1 MMDQYRRAGTEE
13 QERRSAVTEVIATV
27 GDASYDFGGSP
38 SGGYMTTRTHCRF
51 LDVQVF
57 LNLLLIV
64 FLIAGTNG
72 AVAETSTHAGHVN
85 GTAKPVDVVR
95 DPTDVPPAVGDRKP
109 TVVHVTL
116 AAEEVVGTLDPSA
129 GTTYRYW
136 TFNGKVPGPMI
147 RVRQGDTVEVTLR
160 NDASSHMAHSVDFHA
175 ALGPGGGAAFT
186 QTIPGQSKTFT
197 FQATTAGLFVYH
209 CGTPMIAEHIA
220 NGMYGLI
227 LVEPEG
233 GLPPADREYYVMQ
246 GEIYT
251 TAAKGK
257 TGMQQFSD
265 AKLMDESPEYFV
277 FNGAV
282 DALTKTHPM
291 QAKVGETVRV
301 FFGDAGPNDTS
312 SLHVVGEIFTRD
324 YLLGSLTSPP
334 LTSIQTASVPP
345 GAAAILE
352 FKASIPGQFPM
363 MDHAMARMAK
373 GLMATFQISGAEN
386 ATLMHPGPEVDS
398 IALGSPRVS
407 GMTQADAMS
416 SLREAESTPTGA
428 GTAMA
433 ETVAVDSGSEM
444 PMPDMMEHAAKPGHA
459 HGANHAHG
467 LAAAEAEPSLTEL
480 NGCLTLANDGKA
492 MLQLLQSSRIY
503 RVEAR
508 PLLFS
513 QNANRLVHVTGY
525 FGSVVE
531 VEDPH
536 VRSFVVRTVDEL
548 APNCSVKL
556 SAAAIRKILAKLTEP
571 VAQGTVGMTDMGF
584 VPAAITVNAG
594 DKVVWKNS
602 SPVIHNV
609 VDDAS
614 KALSVVDVQLPS
626 GVRPFDSG
634 LLQPGQSFSR
644 VFREPGVYRYVCT
657 LHEGSGM
664 KGVVVVRPSPL
675 LAARR

>member
-1 MMDQYRRAGTEE
+1 MKIRLYYRISFLKVMVSILLFFFPITAALTA
-13 QERRSAVTEVIATV
+13 QEITH
-27 GDASYDFGGSP
+27 
-38 SGGYMTTRTHCRF
+38 SGHP
-51 LDVQVF
+51 
-57 LNLLLIV
+57 
-64 FLIAGTNG
+64 
-72 AVAETSTHAGHVN
+72 
-85 GTAKPVDVVR
+85 AKTQTKVVDIVR
-95 DPTDVPPAVGDRKP
+95 DPADVPPTVGNRQP
-109 TVVHVTL
+109 AAVHVTL
-116 AAEEVVGTLDPSA
+116 TAEEVVGMLDPSA

-160 NDASSHMAHSVDFHA
+160 NDAASHMAHSVDFHA
-175 ALGPGGGAAFT
+175 ALGPGGGAALT
-186 QTIPGQSKTFT
+186 QAVPGQSKTFT
-197 FQATTAGLFVYH
+197 FQVTTPGLFVYH

-233 GLPPADREYYVMQ
+233 GLPPVDHEYYVMQ
-246 GEIYT
+246 GEIYAA
-251 TAAKGK
+251 AAKGK
-257 TGMQQFSD
+257 AGMQQFSD
-265 AKLMDESPEYFV
+265 AKLIEESPEYFV

-282 DALTKTHPM
+282 DALTKNHPM
-291 QAKVGETVRV
+291 TAKVGETVRL

-334 LTSIQTASVPP
+334 LTSVQTASVPP

-352 FKASIPGQFPM
+352 FKASVPGQFAM
-363 MDHAMARMAK
+363 MDHAMARMMK
-373 GLMATFQISGAEN
+373 GLMATFEITGAEN
-386 ATLMHPGPEVDS
+386 AALMHAGPALDS
-398 IALGSPRVS
+398 SSPRLS
-407 GMTQADAMS
+407 GMTQADTAA
-416 SLREAESTPTGA
+416 SLVEAQSGSTTGA
-428 GTAMA
+428 DRYAIGASVNERASDMDMHSAMA
-433 ETVAVDSGSEM
+433 HVDKPLQSSHASHALEISGTKADASS
-444 PMPDMMEHAAKPGHA
+444 K
-459 HGANHAHG
+459 
-467 LAAAEAEPSLTEL
+467 EL
-480 NGCLTLANDGKA
+480 NGCLTLSNDGKA
-492 MLQLLQSSRIY
+492 MLRLLHSSKVY
-503 RVEAR
+503 RMEAR

-536 VRSFVVRTVDEL
+536 VPSFVVKTVDEL
-548 APNCSVKL
+548 APSCSVKL
-556 SAAAIRKILAKLTEP
+556 SAAAIRKTLAKLTAP

-594 DKVVWKNS
+594 EKVVWKNS

-614 KALSVVDVQLPS
+614 KALSVVDVKLPS
-626 GVRPFDSG
+626 GARPFDSG
-634 LLQPGQSFSR
+634 LLQPGQSYSR
-644 VFREPGVYRYVCT
+644 VFTEPGIYHYVCT

-664 KGVVVVRPSPL
+664 KGVIVVRPSPL

>member
-1 MMDQYRRAGTEE
+1 MKISLHYQISFVKASFGMLLFLFPMTVALTA
-13 QERRSAVTEVIATV
+13 QEI
-27 GDASYDFGGSP
+27 
-38 SGGYMTTRTHCRF
+38 THSEHHAKT
-51 LDVQVF
+51 QTK
-57 LNLLLIV
+57 IV
-64 FLIAGTNG
+64 DI
-72 AVAETSTHAGHVN
+72 
-85 GTAKPVDVVR
+85 VR
-95 DPTDVPPAVGDRKP
+95 DPADVPPTVGNRQ
-109 TVVHVTL
+109 TAVVHVTL
-116 AAEEVVGTLDPSA
+116 TAAEVVGTLDPSA

-147 RVRQGDTVEVTLR
+147 RARQGDTVEVTLR

-186 QTIPGQSKTFT
+186 QAVPGQSKTFT
-197 FQATTAGLFVYH
+197 FQATAPGLFVYH

-233 GLPPADREYYVMQ
+233 GLATVDREYYVMQ

-257 TGMQQFSD
+257 AAMQLFSD
-265 AKLMDESPEYFV
+265 AKLMEENPEYFV

-373 GLMATFQISGAEN
+373 GLMATFEISGAEN
-386 ATLMHPGPEVDS
+386 AALMHPGPALDS
-398 IALGSPRVS
+398 TAS
-407 GMTQADAMS
+407 GMPHLSGITQADTAA
-416 SLREAESTPTGA
+416 SLTEPQTNSRAATDSNPI
-428 GTAMA
+428 
-433 ETVAVDSGSEM
+433 VATTDARATDMDMHSEM
-444 PMPDMMEHAAKPGHA
+444 AHVGKPAQLTRAGHTPELAPMQD
-459 HGANHAHG
+459 
-467 LAAAEAEPSLTEL
+467 EASSKEL
-480 NGCLTLANDGKA
+480 NGCLTLSNDGKA
-492 MLQLLQSSRIY
+492 MLQLLRSSKIY

-531 VEDPH
+531 VEDPR
-536 VRSFVVRTVDEL
+536 VPSFVVETLDPL

-556 SAAAIRKILAKLTEP
+556 SAAAIHKTLAKLTAP

-584 VPAAITVNAG
+584 VPPAITVNVG
-594 DKVVWKNS
+594 TKVVWKNS
-602 SPVIHNV
+602 SQVIHNV
-609 VDDAS
+609 VDDES
-614 KALSVVDVQLPS
+614 KALSRLDVKLPS
-626 GVRPFDSG
+626 GASPFDSG
-634 LLQPGQSFSR
+634 LLQPGQSYAR
-644 VFREPGVYRYVCT
+644 VFTEPGIYRYVCT

-664 KGVVVVRPSPL
+664 KGVVIVRPSSL
-675 LAARR
+675 LAAKR

>member
-1 MMDQYRRAGTEE
+1 MKISLHSQISSVKAIISMLLFLFPMTAAQTA
-13 QERRSAVTEVIATV
+13 QE
-27 GDASYDFGGSP
+27 
-38 SGGYMTTRTHCRF
+38 MTHSEH
-51 LDVQVF
+51 Q
-57 LNLLLIV
+57 
-64 FLIAGTNG
+64 
-72 AVAETSTHAGHVN
+72 
-85 GTAKPVDVVR
+85 AKAQTKIIDIVR
-95 DPTDVPPAVGDRKP
+95 DPADVPPAVGERKP
-109 TVVHVTL
+109 AVVRVTL
-116 AAEEVVGTLDPSA
+116 TAEEVVGTLDPSA

-147 RVRQGDTVEVTLR
+147 RVRQGDSVEVTLR

-197 FQATTAGLFVYH
+197 FQATTSGLFVYH

-233 GLPPADREYYVMQ
+233 GLAAVDHEYYVMQ
-246 GEIYT
+246 GEVYT
-251 TAAKGK
+251 SAAKGK
-257 TGMQQFSD
+257 SGLQQFSD
-265 AKLMDESPEYFV
+265 AKLMEESPEYFV

-282 DALTKTHPM
+282 DALMKTHPM
-291 QAKVGETVRV
+291 QVTVGETVRV

-334 LTSIQTASVPP
+334 MTNVQTASVPP

-352 FKASIPGQFPM
+352 FKASVPGQFAM

-373 GLMATFQISGAEN
+373 GLMATFEISGTEN
-386 ATLMHPGPEVDS
+386 ATLMHAGPALDS
-398 IALGSPRVS
+398 TASGLPRLS
-407 GMTQADAMS
+407 GMTQADTAASLMEPQTDYTSAMDS
-416 SLREAESTPTGA
+416 NPTAGERISDMAMDRTIARAGNAAHSPHASHALEISPTKSEATS
-428 GTAMA
+428 
-433 ETVAVDSGSEM
+433 
-444 PMPDMMEHAAKPGHA
+444 K
-459 HGANHAHG
+459 
-467 LAAAEAEPSLTEL
+467 EL
-480 NGCLTLANDGKA
+480 NGCLTLSSDGKA
-492 MLQLLQSSRIY
+492 MLRLLQSSKVFRM
-503 RVEAR
+503 EAR

-531 VEDPH
+531 VEDPN
-536 VRSFVVRTVDEL
+536 VPSFVVGTLDEL

-556 SAAAIRKILAKLTEP
+556 SAAAIRRTLAKLTAP

-584 VPAAITVNAG
+584 VPPAITVNVG
-594 DKVVWKNS
+594 TKVVWKNS
-602 SPVIHNV
+602 SQVIHNV
-609 VDDAS
+609 VDDAG
-614 KALSVVDVQLPS
+614 KALSKVDVKLPAGAS
-626 GVRPFDSG
+626 PFDSG
-634 LLQPGQSFSR
+634 LMQPGQSFSR
-644 VFREPGVYRYVCT
+644 VFTEPGVYRYVCT

-664 KGVVVVRPSPL
+664 KGVVIVRPAPM

>member
-1 MMDQYRRAGTEE
+1 MKISLHYQISFVKASFGMVLFLFPMTVALTA
-13 QERRSAVTEVIATV
+13 QEI
-27 GDASYDFGGSP
+27 
-38 SGGYMTTRTHCRF
+38 THSEH
-51 LDVQVF
+51 QAKTQTK
-57 LNLLLIV
+57 IV
-64 FLIAGTNG
+64 DI
-72 AVAETSTHAGHVN
+72 
-85 GTAKPVDVVR
+85 VR
-95 DPTDVPPAVGDRKP
+95 DPADVPPVVGERRPAVVR
-109 TVVHVTL
+109 VTL
-116 AAEEVVGTLDPSA
+116 IAEEVVGTLDPSA

-147 RVRQGDTVEVTLR
+147 RARQGDTVEVTLR

-186 QTIPGQSKTFT
+186 QAVPGQSKTFT
-197 FQATTAGLFVYH
+197 FQATAPGLFVYH

-233 GLPPADREYYVMQ
+233 GLATVDREYYVMQ

-257 TGMQQFSD
+257 AGMQLFSD
-265 AKLMDESPEYFV
+265 AKLMEESPEYFV

-301 FFGDAGPNDTS
+301 LFGDAGPNNTS

-373 GLMATFQISGAEN
+373 GLMATFEISGAEN
-386 ATLMHPGPEVDS
+386 ATLMHPGPALDS
-398 IALGSPRVS
+398 TDSGMPRLS
-407 GMTQADAMS
+407 GMTQADTAA
-416 SLREAESTPTGA
+416 SLTEPQTNSIAATDSNPIVATTNEGA
-428 GTAMA
+428 THMNMH
-433 ETVAVDSGSEM
+433 SEM
-444 PMPDMMEHAAKPGHA
+444 AHMSKPAQLTRASHTPELAPMQ
-459 HGANHAHG
+459 
-467 LAAAEAEPSLTEL
+467 AEASSKEL
-480 NGCLTLANDGKA
+480 NGCLTLSNDGKA
-492 MLQLLQSSRIY
+492 MLQLLGSSKIY

-531 VEDPH
+531 VEDPR
-536 VRSFVVRTVDEL
+536 VPSFVVDTLDPL

-556 SAAAIRKILAKLTEP
+556 SAAAIRKTLAKLTAP

-584 VPAAITVNAG
+584 VPPAITVNVG
-594 DKVVWKNS
+594 TKVVWKNS
-602 SPVIHNV
+602 SQVIHNV
-609 VDDAS
+609 VDDES
-614 KALSVVDVQLPS
+614 KALSRIDVKLPS
-626 GVRPFDSG
+626 GASPFDSG
-634 LLQPGQSFSR
+634 LLQPGQSYAR
-644 VFREPGVYRYVCT
+644 VFTEPGIYRYVCT

-664 KGVVVVRPSPL
+664 KGVVIVRPSSL
-675 LAARR
+675 LAAKR

>member
-1 MMDQYRRAGTEE
+1 MKISLHYQISFVKASFGMLLFLFPMTVALTA
-13 QERRSAVTEVIATV
+13 QEI
-27 GDASYDFGGSP
+27 
-38 SGGYMTTRTHCRF
+38 THSEH
-51 LDVQVF
+51 QAKTQTK
-57 LNLLLIV
+57 IV
-64 FLIAGTNG
+64 DI
-72 AVAETSTHAGHVN
+72 
-85 GTAKPVDVVR
+85 VR
-95 DPTDVPPAVGDRKP
+95 DPADVPPTVGNRKP
-109 TVVHVTL
+109 AVVHVTL
-116 AAEEVVGTLDPSA
+116 TAEEVVGTLDPSA

-147 RVRQGDTVEVTLR
+147 RARQGDTVEVTLR

-186 QTIPGQSKTFT
+186 QAVPGQSKTFT
-197 FQATTAGLFVYH
+197 FQATAPGLFVYH

-233 GLPPADREYYVMQ
+233 GLATVDREYYVMQ

-257 TGMQQFSD
+257 AGMQLFSD
-265 AKLMDESPEYFV
+265 AKLMEESPEYFV

-373 GLMATFQISGAEN
+373 GLMATFEISGAEN
-386 ATLMHPGPEVDS
+386 ATLMHPGPALDS
-398 IALGSPRVS
+398 TASGMPRLS
-407 GMTQADAMS
+407 GMTQADTAA
-416 SLREAESTPTGA
+416 SLTEPQTNSIAATDSNPI
-428 GTAMA
+428 
-433 ETVAVDSGSEM
+433 VATTDERATDMDMHSEM
-444 PMPDMMEHAAKPGHA
+444 AHVGKPAQLTRAGHTPELAPMQ
-459 HGANHAHG
+459 
-467 LAAAEAEPSLTEL
+467 AEASSKEL
-480 NGCLTLANDGKA
+480 NGCLTLSNDGKA
-492 MLQLLQSSRIY
+492 MLQLLGSSKIY

-531 VEDPH
+531 VEDPR
-536 VRSFVVRTVDEL
+536 VPSFVVDTLDPL

-556 SAAAIRKILAKLTEP
+556 SAAAIRKTLAKLTAP

-584 VPAAITVNAG
+584 VPPAITVNVG
-594 DKVVWKNS
+594 TKVVWKNS
-602 SPVIHNV
+602 SQVIHNV

-614 KALSVVDVQLPS
+614 KALSRIDVKLPS
-626 GVRPFDSG
+626 GASPFDSG
-634 LLQPGQSFSR
+634 LLQPGQSYSR
-644 VFREPGVYRYVCT
+644 VFTEPGIYRYVCT

-664 KGVVVVRPSPL
+664 KGVVIVRPSSL
-675 LAARR
+675 LAAKR

>member
-1 MMDQYRRAGTEE
+1 MKISLHYQISFVKASFGMLLFLFPMTVVLTA
-13 QERRSAVTEVIATV
+13 QEI
-27 GDASYDFGGSP
+27 
-38 SGGYMTTRTHCRF
+38 THSEH
-51 LDVQVF
+51 QAKTQTK
-57 LNLLLIV
+57 IV
-64 FLIAGTNG
+64 DI
-72 AVAETSTHAGHVN
+72 
-85 GTAKPVDVVR
+85 VR
-95 DPTDVPPAVGDRKP
+95 DPADVPPVVGERRPAVVRVK
-109 TVVHVTL
+109 L
-116 AAEEVVGTLDPSA
+116 IAEEVVGTLDPSA

-147 RVRQGDTVEVTLR
+147 RARQGDTVEVTLR

-186 QTIPGQSKTFT
+186 QAVPGQSKTFT
-197 FQATTAGLFVYH
+197 FQATAPGLFVYH

-233 GLPPADREYYVMQ
+233 GLATVDREYYVMQ

-257 TGMQQFSD
+257 AGMQLFSD
-265 AKLMDESPEYFV
+265 AKLMEESPEYFV

-291 QAKVGETVRV
+291 QAKIGETVRV

-373 GLMATFQISGAEN
+373 GLMATFEISGAEN
-386 ATLMHPGPEVDS
+386 ATLMHPGPALDS
-398 IALGSPRVS
+398 TASGMPRLS
-407 GMTQADAMS
+407 GMTEADTAA
-416 SLREAESTPTGA
+416 SLTEPQTNSRAATDSNPIVATTNEGA
-428 GTAMA
+428 TDMNMH
-433 ETVAVDSGSEM
+433 SEM
-444 PMPDMMEHAAKPGHA
+444 AHVGKPAQLTRAGHTPELAPMQ
-459 HGANHAHG
+459 
-467 LAAAEAEPSLTEL
+467 AEASSKEL
-480 NGCLTLANDGKA
+480 NGCLTLSNDGKA
-492 MLQLLQSSRIY
+492 MLRLLQSSKIY

-531 VEDPH
+531 VEDPN
-536 VRSFVVRTVDEL
+536 VPSFVVRTLDPL

-556 SAAAIRKILAKLTEP
+556 SAAAIRKTLAKLTAL

-584 VPAAITVNAG
+584 VPPAITVNVG
-594 DKVVWKNS
+594 TKVVWKNS
-602 SPVIHNV
+602 SQVIHNV
-609 VDDAS
+609 VDDAG
-614 KALSVVDVQLPS
+614 KALSRIDVKLPS
-626 GVRPFDSG
+626 GASPFDSG
-634 LLQPGQSFSR
+634 LLQPGQSYAR
-644 VFREPGVYRYVCT
+644 VFTEPGIYRYVCT

-664 KGVVVVRPSPL
+664 KGVVIVRPSSL
-675 LAARR
+675 LAAKR

>member
-1 MMDQYRRAGTEE
+1 MKMRLHSIISFVKVMLSILLFFFPITTALTA
-13 QERRSAVTEVIATV
+13 QEIMH
-27 GDASYDFGGSP
+27 
-38 SGGYMTTRTHCRF
+38 SGHPAKTQTK
-51 LDVQVF
+51 
-57 LNLLLIV
+57 IV
-64 FLIAGTNG
+64 DI
-72 AVAETSTHAGHVN
+72 
-85 GTAKPVDVVR
+85 VR
-95 DPTDVPPAVGDRKP
+95 NPADVPPTVGNREP
-109 TVVHVTL
+109 SVVHVTL
-116 AAEEVVGTLDPSA
+116 TAEEVVGALDPAA

-160 NDASSHMAHSVDFHA
+160 NAADSHMAHSVDFHA

-186 QTIPGQSKTFT
+186 QAVPGQSKTFT
-197 FQATTAGLFVYH
+197 FQATTPGLFVYH

-233 GLPPADREYYVMQ
+233 GLAKVDHEYYVMQ

-257 TGMQQFSD
+257 PGMQQFSD
-265 AKLMDESPEYFV
+265 AKLLAESPEYFV

-282 DALTKTHPM
+282 DALTKDQPI

-312 SLHVVGEIFTRD
+312 SLHIVGEIFTRD
-324 YLLGSLTSPP
+324 YLLGSLTSRP
-334 LTSIQTASVPP
+334 LTSVQTAGVPP

-352 FKASIPGQFPM
+352 FKASVPGQFAM

-373 GLMATFQISGAEN
+373 GLMATFEITGPEN
-386 ATLMHPGPEVDS
+386 ATLMHSGPAVDS
-398 IALGSPRVS
+398 SASSPPRLS
-407 GMTQADAMS
+407 GMTEADAAA
-416 SLREAESTPTGA
+416 SLTENQASL
-428 GTAMA
+428 GTAQSDPVVADIGKLHSNIDMHSAMTHEDKSANLPATRHLA
-433 ETVAVDSGSEM
+433 EISSTEVKTRS
-444 PMPDMMEHAAKPGHA
+444 
-459 HGANHAHG
+459 
-467 LAAAEAEPSLTEL
+467 TEL
-480 NGCLTLANDGKA
+480 NGCLTISGDGKA
-492 MLQLLQSSRIY
+492 MLRLLQSSKSY
-503 RVEAR
+503 RMEAR

-536 VRSFVVRTVDEL
+536 VPSFVVKTVDEL
-548 APNCSVKL
+548 APNCSIKL
-556 SAAAIRKILAKLTEP
+556 SAAEIRKTLAKLTAP
-571 VAQGTVGMTDMGF
+571 VSQGTVGMTDMGF
-584 VPAAITVNAG
+584 VPPAITVNVG
-594 DKVVWKNS
+594 TRVVWRNS
-602 SPVIHNV
+602 SQVIHNV

-614 KALSVVDVQLPS
+614 KALSRVDVSLPS

-634 LLQPGQSFSR
+634 FLQPGQSFSR
-644 VFREPGVYRYVCT
+644 VFGEPGIYHYVCT
-657 LHEGSGM
+657 LHEASGM
-664 KGVVVVRPSPL
+664 KGVVIVRPSPV

>member
-1 MMDQYRRAGTEE
+1 MKIRLHYRISFVKVMVSMLLFFFPITAALAA
-13 QERRSAVTEVIATV
+13 QEITH
-27 GDASYDFGGSP
+27 
-38 SGGYMTTRTHCRF
+38 SGHQAKAQTK
-51 LDVQVF
+51 
-57 LNLLLIV
+57 IV
-64 FLIAGTNG
+64 DI
-72 AVAETSTHAGHVN
+72 
-85 GTAKPVDVVR
+85 VR
-95 DPTDVPPAVGDRKP
+95 DPADVPPTVGNRQP
-109 TVVHVTL
+109 AVVHLTL
-116 AAEEVVGTLDPSA
+116 TAEEVVGTLDPSA

-147 RVRQGDTVEVTLR
+147 RVREGDTVEVMLH
-160 NDASSHMAHSVDFHA
+160 NAADSHMAHSVDFHA

-186 QTIPGQSKTFT
+186 QAVPGQSKTFT
-197 FQATTAGLFVYH
+197 FQATTPGLFVYH

-233 GLPPADREYYVMQ
+233 GLATVDREYYVMQ

-251 TAAKGK
+251 AAAKGK
-257 TGMQQFSD
+257 AGMQQFSD
-265 AKLMDESPEYFV
+265 AKLMEESPEYFV

-282 DALTKTHPM
+282 DALTKTHAM
-291 QAKVGETVRV
+291 AAKVGETVRIL
-301 FFGDAGPNDTS
+301 FGDAGPNDTS

-334 LTSIQTASVPP
+334 LTSVQTASVPP

-352 FKASIPGQFPM
+352 FKASVPGSFAM

-373 GLMATFQISGAEN
+373 GLMATFAISGPEN
-386 ATLMHPGPEVDS
+386 AALMHPGPASDS
-398 IALGSPRVS
+398 GSPRLS
-407 GMTQADAMS
+407 GMTEADTAASLIEPQADSTA
-416 SLREAESTPTGA
+416 AEDGIPI
-428 GTAMA
+428 
-433 ETVAVDSGSEM
+433 VAATDERAPHMGMDMHSEM
-444 PMPDMMEHAAKPGHA
+444 AHVSKPAQLTRASHTPE
-459 HGANHAHG
+459 
-467 LAAAEAEPSLTEL
+467 LAAMQATVSSKEL
-480 NGCLTLANDGKA
+480 NGCLTLSNDGKA
-492 MLQLLQSSRIY
+492 MLRLLQSSKIY

-531 VEDPH
+531 VEDPN
-536 VRSFVVRTVDEL
+536 VPSVVVRTLDAL

-556 SAAAIRKILAKLTEP
+556 SAAAIHKILAKLTAP

-614 KALSVVDVQLPS
+614 KALSVVDVKLPS
-626 GVRPFDSG
+626 GARPFDSG
-634 LLQPGQSFSR
+634 MLQSGQSYSR
-644 VFREPGVYRYVCT
+644 VFTEPGIYRYVCT

-664 KGVVVVRPSPL
+664 KGVVIVRPSSL
-675 LAARR
+675 LAAKR

>member
-1 MMDQYRRAGTEE
+1 MKMSLHYRISVVNAI
-13 QERRSAVTEVIATV
+13 VTV
-27 GDASYDFGGSP
+27 
-38 SGGYMTTRTHCRF
+38 
-51 LDVQVF
+51 L
-57 LNLLLIV
+57 
-64 FLIAGTNG
+64 FLIPA
-72 AVAETSTHAGHVN
+72 
-85 GTAKPVDVVR
+85 TATLTAQEIRLSAQQAKVQTKIVDIVR
-95 DPTDVPPAVGDRKP
+95 DPADVPLAVGERKPAVVR
-109 TVVHVTL
+109 VTL
-116 AAEEVVGTLDPSA
+116 IAEEVVGTLDPSA

-186 QTIPGQSKTFT
+186 QAVPGQSKTFT
-197 FQATTAGLFVYH
+197 FQATTPGLFVYH

-233 GLPPADREYYVMQ
+233 GLATVDREYYVMQ

-257 TGMQQFSD
+257 AGMQLFSD
-265 AKLMDESPEYFV
+265 AKLMEESPEYFV

-282 DALTKTHPM
+282 DALTKTQPM

-312 SLHVVGEIFTRD
+312 SLHIVGEIFTRD
-324 YLLGSLTSPP
+324 YPLGSLTSPP
-334 LTSIQTASVPP
+334 LTGVQTASVPP

-352 FKASIPGQFPM
+352 FKASVPGQFSM

-373 GLMATFQISGAEN
+373 GLMATFEISGAEN
-386 ATLMHPGPEVDS
+386 ATLMHPGPALDS
-398 IALGSPRVS
+398 TASGMPRLS
-407 GMTQADAMS
+407 GMTQADTAA
-416 SLREAESTPTGA
+416 SLTEPQSDSTAATTNNAVAATTSDEA
-428 GTAMA
+428 
-433 ETVAVDSGSEM
+433 SEM
-444 PMPDMMEHAAKPGHA
+444 NMDMSTRPHEGNTPHSPHPSQAIETST
-459 HGANHAHG
+459 
-467 LAAAEAEPSLTEL
+467 AEAVANSKEL
-480 NGCLTLANDGKA
+480 NGCLTLSNDGKA
-492 MLQLLQSSRIY
+492 MLQLLQSSKVH

-531 VEDPH
+531 IEDPR
-536 VRSFVVRTVDEL
+536 VPSFVVDTLDPL

-556 SAAAIRKILAKLTEP
+556 SAAAIRKTLAKLTAP

-584 VPAAITVNAG
+584 VPPAITVNVG
-594 DKVVWKNS
+594 TKVVWKNS
-602 SPVIHNV
+602 SQVIHNV
-609 VDDAS
+609 VDDES
-614 KALSVVDVQLPS
+614 KALSRIDVKLPS
-626 GVRPFDSG
+626 GASPFDSG
-634 LLQPGQSFSR
+634 LLQPGQSYAR
-644 VFREPGVYRYVCT
+644 VFTEPGIYGYVCT

-664 KGVVVVRPSPL
+664 KGVVIVRPSAV

>member
-1 MMDQYRRAGTEE
+1 MKIRLHYQISFMKVVVSMLLFLFPMTAALTA
-13 QERRSAVTEVIATV
+13 QEI
-27 GDASYDFGGSP
+27 
-38 SGGYMTTRTHCRF
+38 THGEH
-51 LDVQVF
+51 QAKAQTK
-57 LNLLLIV
+57 IV
-64 FLIAGTNG
+64 DI
-72 AVAETSTHAGHVN
+72 
-85 GTAKPVDVVR
+85 VR
-95 DPTDVPPAVGDRKP
+95 DPADVPPAVGERKP
-109 TVVHVTL
+109 AVVRLTL
-116 AAEEVVGTLDPSA
+116 TAEEVLGTLDPSA

-147 RVRQGDTVEVTLR
+147 RVRQGDNVEVTLR

-197 FQATTAGLFVYH
+197 FQATTPGLFVYH

-233 GLPPADREYYVMQ
+233 GLPLVDHEYYVMQ

-251 TAAKGK
+251 AAAKGK

-265 AKLMDESPEYFV
+265 ARLLEESPEYFV

-282 DALTKTHPM
+282 DALTKTHAM
-291 QAKVGETVRV
+291 AAKVGETVRV

-334 LTSIQTASVPP
+334 LTSVQTASVPP

-352 FKASIPGQFPM
+352 FKASVPGQFAM

-373 GLMATFQISGAEN
+373 GLMATFEISGAEN
-386 ATLMHPGPEVDS
+386 ATLMHAGPAPDS
-398 IALGSPRVS
+398 SASGSPRLSGMTEADAAQSLTEPPTDYISAMDSNTTIATTRERVS
-407 GMTQADAMS
+407 GMAMHSIMAHVSRHAQSVPASHTHEGAPTKGEAS
-416 SLREAESTPTGA
+416 S
-428 GTAMA
+428 
-433 ETVAVDSGSEM
+433 
-444 PMPDMMEHAAKPGHA
+444 K
-459 HGANHAHG
+459 
-467 LAAAEAEPSLTEL
+467 EL
-480 NGCLTLANDGKA
+480 NGCLTISNDGKA
-492 MLQLLQSSRIY
+492 MLQLLQSSKVY
-503 RVEAR
+503 RMEAR

-536 VRSFVVRTVDEL
+536 VPSFVVSTLDEL

-556 SAAAIRKILAKLTEP
+556 SAAAIRKTLAKLTAP
-571 VAQGTVGMTDMGF
+571 VAQGTIGMTDMGF
-584 VPAAITVNAG
+584 VPSAITVSVG

-614 KALSVVDVQLPS
+614 KALSKIDVKLPS
-626 GVRPFDSG
+626 RASPFDSG

-644 VFREPGVYRYVCT
+644 VFTEPGMYRYVCT

-664 KGVVVVRPSPL
+664 KGVVIVRPAPM